1 MEKKSTQFT
10 GRGQWRHGAYH
21 RDPRLYAVWKTM
33 RARCGNPNHP
43 KFRIYGARGI
53 AVCDEWHDPNV
64 FMDWALAN
72 GYKPGLQIDRIDNN
86 GGYGPSNCRWTTAKE
101 QARNTRRNRLL
112 TIGGATMPVS
122 AWAEVKGL
130 NPRRI
135 YNWVARHGEREAAR
149 RVAVAA
155 ANL

>member
-1 MEKKSTQFT
+1 MSDTSSIH
-10 GRGQWRHGAYH
+10 RIRHGAC
-21 RDPRLYAVWKTM
+21 RRNPKLYSVWKTM
-33 RARCGNPNHP
+33 KARCHNPNHP

-53 AVCDEWHDPNV
+53 EVCDEWRDDPNR
-64 FMDWALAN
+64 FLDWALAN
-72 GYKPGLQIDRIDNN
+72 GYKTGLQIDRLDN
-86 GGYGPSNCRWTTAKE
+86 GAGYSPSNCRWTTAKE
-101 QARNTRRNRLL
+101 NARNTRRNRLL

-122 AWAEVKGL
+122 TWAEVKGL

-155 ANL
+155 SF